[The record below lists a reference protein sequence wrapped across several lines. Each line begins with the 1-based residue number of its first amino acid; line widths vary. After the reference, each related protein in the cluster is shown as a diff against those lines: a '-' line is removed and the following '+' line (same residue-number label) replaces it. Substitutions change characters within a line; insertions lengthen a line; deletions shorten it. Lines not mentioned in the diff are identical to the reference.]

1 MAWHGSHGGDGGRWD
16 YSILPEVVGDV
27 LLAERAVG
35 REGEVNLARPG
46 VHHAGEIDAVQARPP
61 HELVRL
67 VAAGEHQ
74 RGRGGSSH
82 AQARNVLEL

>member
-1 MAWHGSHGGDGGRWD
+1 MPIRSRPTEPAMKEGRSIIATSH
-16 YSILPEVVGDV
+16 YIPEVVGDV

-67 VAAGEHQ
+67 VAA
-74 RGRGGSSH
+74 
-82 AQARNVLEL
+82 